1 MRKWLCVFF
10 LLAVCVLAVAQTQ
23 AKTVTILFGGSGAP
37 EGACNFKQKS
47 LSYTDADGMP
57 WQMEAKGTP
66 AFDSY
71 PTYCKVGTD
80 DHPARAVT
88 MTGTASATMLVKSVQ
103 VVVEGA
109 SEKAK
114 CVVFVVVDGDTC
126 ATQTLSGKGTVVTV
140 GADIEGGTCLE
151 KGDNIAIH
159 IAGNGTTTITGGV
172 KIYSITYTYV
182 PVLIEKVVVSGE
194 PAKKSY
200 VVGEA
205 FDIEG
210 LQATA
215 IYTDGVAKDVTSV
228 VNWFVT
234 PEVFENAGENMPVQI
249 WVEYSGAD
257 AAGVLRSDV
266 YAVEGIFVRAK
277 EIYIVRWMVDGKVYS
292 EDEVNEGGSIESLP
306 TPPVDYMLACCDV
319 FAGWSSTNVGA
330 GTGNERPADLFT
342 SAEDAPEVVTDMT
355 FYAVFAT
362 STMIDRDLVRF
373 DEGGIGTLSQIE
385 GIKCTGLEKSERIPY
400 YVTFD
405 ETGDNIVWENSAKD
419 YVETVSFRIKK
430 VGGTSI
436 PSMAVQVSDDGI
448 NYRDMAICEING
460 PMDTVLLFDV
470 PVASSPGYIRLY
482 FTKTCNVAFGDFFI
496 RGSGVRYSDYRTACA
511 GTPTEIERKAE
522 YDAVHSV
529 LKTLENG
536 LVVIVRDGMAYDL
549 LGRKKH
555 LLD

>member
-66 AFDSY
+66 AFEPY
-71 PTYCKVGTD
+71 PTHSKVGTD
-80 DHPARAVT
+80 KEPARAVT

-140 GADIEGGTCLE
+140 GADIEGGTRLE

-249 WVEYSGAD
+249 LVEYSGAD

-292 EDEVNEGGSIESLP
+292 EDEVIEGGSIESLP

-385 GIKCTGLEKSERIPY
+385 GIKCTGLTDNDYTSD
-400 YVTFD
+400 YVKFD
-405 ETGDNIVWENSAKD
+405 NTGDNIVWENSAKD

-430 VGGTSI
+430 VSGTST
-436 PSMAVQVSDDGI
+436 PSMTVQVSDDGM

-482 FTKTCNVAFGDFFI
+482 FTKTCNVAFRDFFI
-496 RGSGVRYSDYRTACA
+496 RGSGVRYSAYRTACA

-522 YDAVHSV
+522 RDAAHSV

-536 LVVIVRDGMAYDL
+536 LVVIVRDGMRYDL

>member
-1 MRKWLCVFF
+1 
-10 LLAVCVLAVAQTQ
+10 
-23 AKTVTILFGGSGAP
+23 
-37 EGACNFKQKS
+37 
-47 LSYTDADGMP
+47 
-57 WQMEAKGTP
+57 
-66 AFDSY
+66 
-71 PTYCKVGTD
+71 
-80 DHPARAVT
+80 
-88 MTGTASATMLVKSVQ
+88 MTGTASAAMLVKSVQ
-103 VVVEGA
+103 VVVKGA
-109 SEKAK
+109 SQKAK
-114 CVVFVVVDGDTC
+114 CVVTIAVDGDTC
-126 ATQTLSGKGTVVTV
+126 ATQTLSGNSAEVTV
-140 GADIEGGTCLE
+140 GADIEGGTRLE
-151 KGDNIAIH
+151 KGGNIARH

-182 PVLIEKVVVSGE
+182 PVLIEKVIVSGE
-194 PAKKSY
+194 AAKKSY

-215 IYTDGVAKDVTSV
+215 IYTDGTTEDVTPM
-228 VNWFVT
+228 VNWVVT
-234 PEVFENAGENMPVQI
+234 PKFFENAGENILAQV
-249 WVEYSGAD
+249 VAEYRGAG
-257 AAGVLRSDV
+257 ATGVLRSDV
-266 YAVEGIFVRAK
+266 YAVDGISVRAK
-277 EIYIVRWMVDGKVYS
+277 ETYTVRWMVDGKVYS
-292 EDEVNEGGSIESLP
+292 EDEVVEGGNIEALP
-306 TPPVDYMLACCDV
+306 ASPVDYTLACCDV

-330 GTGNERPADLFT
+330 ETGNERPADLFT
-342 SAEDAPEVVTDMT
+342 SAEDVPEVATDRM

-362 STMIDRDLVRF
+362 STMIDKDLVRF

-385 GIKCTGLEKSERIPY
+385 GIKCTGLAESERAPY
-400 YVTFD
+400 YVKFD
-405 ETGDNIVWENSAKD
+405 DTGDNIMWENSAKD

-430 VGGTSI
+430 VSGTST

-496 RGSGVRYSDYRTACA
+496 RGSGVRYSDYRTACV

-522 YDAVHSV
+522 CAVVHSV

-536 LVVIVRDGMAYDL
+536 LVVIVRDGMRYDL